1 MPIDIEPI
9 SKTIKDFQDR
19 GLQLFAS
26 SSFQSHSIPMLHIL
40 SRIDPSIP
48 VYFLNT
54 GYHFPETIAYKE
66 EVANLLG
73 IKVID
78 LKPVLPKH
86 LQKDQNGHLYFTS
99 DPDLCCHINKV
110 QPMEPVLAE
119 KDVWISGLRRD
130 QSSNR
135 ETVREI
141 EEAPQ
146 NTLRYHPMLDFDRK
160 MIVQY
165 LKAYDL
171 PRHPLEQ
178 KGYISIGC
186 EPCTKRVDPDAIGT
200 ERDGRWSGLNKSECG
215 LHTELRNDS

>member
-1 MPIDIEPI
+1 MPLDIEPI
-9 SKTIKDFQDR
+9 RKKIQEFRDR
-19 GLQLFAS
+19 GLKLFAS

-54 GYHFPETIAYKE
+54 GYHFPETIAFKDQI
-66 EVANLLG
+66 ADLLG
-73 IKVID
+73 MKVID

-86 LQKDQNGHLYFTS
+86 LQRDENGNLYFTS

-130 QSSNR
+130 QSTNR
-135 ETVREI
+135 QSIEEI
-141 EEAPQ
+141 EDGPQ
-146 NTLRYHPMLDFDRK
+146 NTLRYHPMLAFDRK

-165 LKAYDL
+165 LKAYEL

-178 KGYISIGC
+178 KGYISVGC
-186 EPCTKRVDPDAIGT
+186 EPCTKRVDPETIGT
-200 ERDGRWSGLNKSECG
+200 ERAGRWNGLNKDECG
-215 LHTELRNDS
+215 LHTELRHSS